1 MAARAHDVAA
11 IALRGSAACL
21 NFTDSAWLIN
31 IPSSFSSV
39 QELKRTAIKV
49 ANTLNGSENGK
60 RESDASSTS
69 ASRVSD
75 ETEVVSAASIFNDS
89 DSDSDSDGFDKI
101 EFELDMNGDMDL
113 GLYYASLAEA
123 LLMEPPSYGSC
134 DEDEE
139 STEMTLWSYIV

>member
-11 IALRGSAACL
+11 IALRGTAACL

-60 RESDASSTS
+60 SESDASSTS
-69 ASRVSD
+69 ASQESD

-89 DSDSDSDGFDKI
+89 DYDFDGFDQI
-101 EFELDMNGDMDL
+101 EFELDMNGEMDL

-123 LLMEPPSYGSC
+123 LLMEPPSYESC

>member
-1 MAARAHDVAA
+1 MAARAHDVVA
-11 IALRGSAACL
+11 IALRGTAACL

-60 RESDASSTS
+60 SESDASSTS
-69 ASRVSD
+69 ASQESD

-89 DSDSDSDGFDKI
+89 DYDFDGFDQI
-101 EFELDMNGDMDL
+101 EFELDMNGEMDL

-123 LLMEPPSYGSC
+123 LLMEPPSYESC